1 MSTTCEVCGVNCRG
15 KCGKCSAR
23 LCAAH
28 KPKSGWAR
36 CAICNVQK
44 HGNYGRQTQT
54 QRSSTANQGTA
65 YYTPRTRPDFENM
78 QPDEVLAFF
87 YGCKGRLEAKRIR
100 ERNYLDRRAARGAHT
115 PTDDAYEADQLLE
128 FDLLD
133 LLDFLAKKLGEI

>member
-1 MSTTCEVCGVNCRG
+1 MSATCEVCGANCRG

-23 LCAAH
+23 LCAEH
-28 KPKSGWAR
+28 KPKSARAR

-44 HGNYGRQTQT
+44 HGNYGSQSQSQTPRQNVT
-54 QRSSTANQGTA
+54 NA
-65 YYTPRTRPDFENM
+65 YYTPRTKPDFENM
-78 QPDEVLAFF
+78 QPGEVLAFF